1 LAFSAACPD
10 NAGVPNPPPR
20 SAPDQDA
27 TGWPPGIPYIV
38 GNEGCERFSFYGM
51 RSILTLYLARE
62 LYVHHPHFAAN
73 PAAFAKA
80 HFHLFVA
87 AVYALPM
94 IGAVVA
100 DRLLGKYRTILWL
113 SLVYACG
120 NLVLALGAHSTWG
133 VWTGLGLIAVG
144 SGGIKPCVSAHVG
157 DQFGRGNWFRLR
169 TIYQVFYFIINFG
182 SFFAYLSIPLIWKYA
197 GIRVAFGIPG
207 VLMLASVVVFWMG
220 RNKFVHVPPSPG
232 GKLGLLDAASSIAFF
247 MAIGHL
253 FFTIG
258 QPWPLVVGLSAA
270 CVATGAVL
278 FAWRQSI
285 ARDDG
290 FLAVMLTAL
299 ATWLRRPGGGFWT
312 AARARFGAETVE
324 GPIAV
329 LRIASVFFLVSAFW
343 ALFDQK
349 ASSWV
354 LQAER
359 LNLTVWGMTLLPSQI
374 QAANPVLVMVLIP
387 YAQRLLYPNA
397 QRLGFPLTPLRRMTV
412 GLVLASLATAV
423 IALIQGAIDRN
434 GPGVVTVRWQFPAY
448 FLLTMGEVMVSIT
461 GLEFAYTQAPRRMKS
476 TIMGLWLLTVTVG
489 NLFVS
494 AISLVKLPAAQSFWL
509 FAGVG
514 ATSAVLFGVR
524 AWFYTPRDYVQE

>member
-1 LAFSAACPD
+1 
-10 NAGVPNPPPR
+10 VQHPPPR
-20 SAPDQDA
+20 SAPDPNA
-27 TGWPPGIPYIV
+27 TGWPSGIPYIV
-38 GNEGCERFSFYGM
+38 GNEGCERFSYYGI

-62 LYVHHPHFAAN
+62 LYVHHPLFSAD
-73 PAAFAKA
+73 PAAAAKA

-94 IGAVVA
+94 VGAVIS

-113 SLVYACG
+113 SVVYACG
-120 NLVLALGAHSTWG
+120 NLTLALGAHSVWG
-133 VWTGLGLIAVG
+133 VWTGLGLIAIG

-169 TIYQVFYFIINFG
+169 TIFQAFYFIINFG

-197 GIRVAFGIPG
+197 GVRVAFGVPG

-270 CVATGAVL
+270 CVAVGALL

-290 FLAVMLTAL
+290 FLAVTLTAL
-299 ATWLRRPGGGFWT
+299 AAWLRKPGSGFW
-312 AARARFGAETVE
+312 ASARARLGGEAVE

-354 LQAER
+354 LQAES
-359 LNLTVWGMTLLPSQI
+359 LNLKVWGFTLLPAQI
-374 QAANPVLVMVLIP
+374 QSANPVLVMVLIP
-387 YAQRLLYPNA
+387 YTQRLLYPTA

-434 GPGVVTVRWQFPAY
+434 GPGTITVRWQFPAY
-448 FLLTMGEVMVSIT
+448 LLLTMGEVMVSIT
-461 GLEFAYTQAPRRMKS
+461 GLEFAYSQAPRRMKS

-489 NLFVS
+489 NVFVS
-494 AISLVKLPAAQSFWL
+494 AISRTHLPAARSFWL
-509 FAGVG
+509 FAAVG
-514 ATSAVLFGVR
+514 AAAALLFGVR